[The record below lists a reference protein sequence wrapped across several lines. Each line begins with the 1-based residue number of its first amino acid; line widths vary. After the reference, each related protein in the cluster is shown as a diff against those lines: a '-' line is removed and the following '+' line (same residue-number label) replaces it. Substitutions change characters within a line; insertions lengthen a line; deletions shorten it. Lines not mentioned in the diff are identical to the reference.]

1 MPFTFNFWLLASNR
15 TNCRHEGYE
24 VSTGCYCEY
33 WPSDPRHILPMF
45 CQFVQ
50 AASRQSVPT
59 IPTRIVKY
67 CGFGPACFRLN
78 INIRTSR
85 FLVLAEWPSVL
96 FKSSI
101 DIINTQ
107 EHSRGNKHIIKK
119 WKYIP
124 LNIILKHTIFH
135 LFHSK
140 NGHNNQYSNRES
152 FPPLPGQPLKVRT
165 KNHRPSIQNGFPA
178 GPRAIQVLPVLRV
191 GAVGSCRG
199 LRKKKVHLKPPSRLP
214 NN

>member
-1 MPFTFNFWLLASNR
+1 MGVYFLFCQWEEKKNKTNPPEGWEILQTSSGRIWDGFVLFTTFNFWLLASNR

-59 IPTRIVKY
+59 IPTRIVKF

-85 FLVLAEWPSVL
+85 FLVQAEWPSVL

-101 DIINTQ
+101 NIINTQ
-107 EHSRGNKHIIKK
+107 EHSRRSK
-119 WKYIP
+119 
-124 LNIILKHTIFH
+124 NII
-135 LFHSK
+135 
-140 NGHNNQYSNRES
+140 E
-152 FPPLPGQPLKVRT
+152 P
-165 KNHRPSIQNGFPA
+165 
-178 GPRAIQVLPVLRV
+178 
-191 GAVGSCRG
+191 
-199 LRKKKVHLKPPSRLP
+199 
-214 NN
+214 